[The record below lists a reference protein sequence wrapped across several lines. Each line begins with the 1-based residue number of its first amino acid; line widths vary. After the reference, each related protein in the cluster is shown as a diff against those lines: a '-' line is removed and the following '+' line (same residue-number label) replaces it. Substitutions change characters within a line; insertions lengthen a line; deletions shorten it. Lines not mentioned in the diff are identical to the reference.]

1 MSSDEPETDP
11 LIGIVVEKYVIERRI
26 GAGGMGVVYFAR
38 HESLGTPAAIKTLNI
53 QSLQDPV
60 ARERFLR
67 EAQALARVQ
76 DEGLVHIRSIGTL
89 PDGRPYILM
98 EFLDGQTLAT
108 HLADSE
114 GDRLSIEQ
122 ALRFTKQIA
131 TTLGTLHVHRIVHRD
146 IKPANI
152 MLVEDPVV
160 PGQLRTKLL
169 DFGIA
174 KLLEANSDLTRNANQ
189 IPGTPAY
196 MAPECCEGKPADGK
210 ADVYS
215 LGCVLYQMLCGRTPY
230 LEDGGNMLAK
240 HIFQRPVPPHLQT
253 RAVPR
258 AVSEFVLELLA
269 RYPVDRVSPE
279 VAATRAGELLVLPAS
294 TAWRGRWL
302 WRSLWQHLR
311 HHRRGIGIAC
321 LTSMLLLALSLLI
334 WFRADWLVGVGPP
347 WFSRLFLHST
357 VVRVPEG
364 TYTSGTSSAEN
375 DIVWGMA
382 KELDA
387 RYPQELGE
395 NTKELADNRYLDR
408 EAVQRT
414 ISLPSFLIDRY
425 EVTNEQFAQ
434 FLNKQLGARRVYV
447 DYLCSGGTDRK
458 AADSKAYVCNS
469 NGMPYKNLFN
479 DPRYGG
485 ISFDENKGFVAAP
498 GSSRRPVVSVTWQAA
513 ADFCAASGMRLPS
526 EAEWEYVARRGGRR
540 FPWGDRFPSCQDSV
554 LERKRDS
561 KLSHCVPNEGDVL
574 PDVGSMPNDKSEDGV
589 FDMGGSVMEWTLDWF
604 VERLPASDQ
613 TIRFPLVDLPPS
625 REDKPMRV
633 IRGGG
638 WTESVLSARGTG
650 RSRARPD
657 AMNAGI
663 GFRCVRELR

>member
-1 MSSDEPETDP
+1 MSSDESKTDP
-11 LIGIVVEKYVIERRI
+11 LIGVVVEKYVIERRI

-38 HESLGTPAAIKTLNI
+38 HESLGTPAAIKTINV

-60 ARERFLR
+60 AQERFLR

-98 EFLDGQTLAT
+98 EFLDGPSLTA
-108 HLADSE
+108 HLANSE
-114 GDRLSIEQ
+114 GGRLSVEQ

-131 TTLGTLHVHRIVHRD
+131 TTLGTLHAHRIVHRD

-160 PGQLRTKLL
+160 PGRLRTKLL

-240 HIFQRPVPPHLQT
+240 HIFQRPVPPHLQMKD
-253 RAVPR
+253 VPR
-258 AVSEFVLELLA
+258 SVSEFVLELLA
-269 RYPVDRVSPE
+269 RYPADRVSPE
-279 VAATRAGELLVLPAS
+279 VVAKRAGELLVLPSS
-294 TAWRGRWL
+294 TDWRGRWL
-302 WRSLWQHLR
+302 WRRLRQYHR
-311 HHRRGIGIAC
+311 HHRRGMGIAC
-321 LTSMLLLALSLLI
+321 LTSMLLLTLSLLI
-334 WFRADWLVGVGPP
+334 WLRADWLVRVGPP
-347 WFSRLFLHST
+347 WFSLLFLHST
-357 VVRVPEG
+357 VVRVPAG
-364 TYTSGTSSAEN
+364 TFTSGTSSAEN
-375 DIVWGMA
+375 DIVLGMA

-387 RYPQELGE
+387 RYPQEIGE

-425 EVTNEQFAQ
+425 EVTNERFAQ

-447 DYLCSGGTDRK
+447 DYICPGGTDRK
-458 AADSKAYVCNS
+458 ADSKNYVCDS
-469 NGMPYKNLFN
+469 NGTSYKNLFN

-485 ISFDENKGFVAAP
+485 ISFDGKEFVAAP

-513 ADFCAASGMRLPS
+513 ADFCAASGMRLPT

-540 FPWGDRFPSCQDSV
+540 FPWGDRLPSCQDAV

-561 KLSHCVPNEGDVL
+561 KLSHCAPNEGDVL
-574 PDVGSMPNDKSEDGV
+574 PDVGSMPNDKSHDGV

-604 VERLPASDQ
+604 VERLPASDK
-613 TIRFPLVDLPPS
+613 TIRSPLVDSPPS
-625 REDKPMRV
+625 NEEKPTRV

-638 WTESVLSARGTG
+638 WTESVLSARAAG
-650 RSRARPD
+650 RSRGRPD
-657 AMNAGI
+657 AMNAGV